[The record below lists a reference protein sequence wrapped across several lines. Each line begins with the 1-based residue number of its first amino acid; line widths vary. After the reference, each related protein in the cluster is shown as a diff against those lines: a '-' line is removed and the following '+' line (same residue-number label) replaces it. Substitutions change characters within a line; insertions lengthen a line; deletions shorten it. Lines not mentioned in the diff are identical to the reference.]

1 MRTTPEKRKKTL
13 EKYNNTPERKA
24 SMAEYYR
31 NNKDKAV
38 NRQMMVNYGITLS
51 EYNQLLDK
59 QKGLCYIC
67 ESHHTSQTRRLH
79 IDHCH
84 NSGKIRSLL
93 CVNCNTALGLLK
105 EDSNRVKKMIE
116 YIEEHKI

>member
-24 SMAEYYR
+24 AMAEYYR

-38 NRQMMVNYGITLS
+38 NRQMMANYGITLS
-51 EYNQLLDK
+51 EYNELLDK

>member
-13 EKYNNTPERKA
+13 EKYNNKPERKI
-24 SMAEYYR
+24 SMAEYYKK
-31 NNKDKAV
+31 NKDKAI
-38 NRQMMVNYGITLS
+38 NRQMMANYGITLT
-51 EYNQLLDK
+51 EYNQLLDN
-59 QKGLCYIC
+59 QKSLCYIC
-67 ESHHTSQTRRLH
+67 GSPPSQNRRLH

-93 CVNCNTALGLLK
+93 CGNCNTALGLLK
-105 EDSNRVKKMIE
+105 EDSSRVKKMIQ